1 MQSHMP
7 VNHPLRPLYRGLA
20 ALAGL
25 YVLVFGI
32 VGVAKTG
39 GYGFFQQHGTPS
51 ALGLHSNRAFAIL
64 SIVAGAI
71 IVGSA
76 VYGRNLDR
84 WVNLFGGIVFLVSGF
99 AMMVL
104 LRTGLNF
111 LGFTMTT
118 CIVSFV
124 IGLILLTA
132 GFYGR
137 VASSETEAFEDRFR
151 HGGPPVLKPASP
163 HAV

>member
-1 MQSHMP
+1 MSHIP
-7 VNHPLRPLYRGLA
+7 VNHHLRPLYRALA

-32 VGVAKTG
+32 VGVTRTG
-39 GYGFFQQHGTPS
+39 GYGFFEQHGTP
-51 ALGLHSNRAFAIL
+51 AVLGLHANRAFAIL

-84 WVNLFGGIVFLVSGF
+84 WVNLLGGIVFLVSGF
-99 AMMVL
+99 AMLVL
-104 LRTGLNF
+104 LQTDLNL

-124 IGLILLTA
+124 IGLVLFTA
-132 GFYGR
+132 GLYGR
-137 VASSETEAFEDRFR
+137 VASPEQEAYEDRFR
-151 HGGPPVLKPASP
+151 HGGPPAMRPATP
-163 HAV
+163 HGV

>member
-1 MQSHMP
+1 MSHFP
-7 VNHPLRPLYRGLA
+7 VNHHLRPLYRALA
-20 ALAGL
+20 GLAGL

-32 VGVAKTG
+32 VGVVKTG
-39 GYGFFQQHGTPS
+39 GYGFFAQHGTPS

-64 SIVAGAI
+64 SIVAGAV
-71 IVGSA
+71 IVGA
-76 VYGRNLDR
+76 AAIGGNIDR
-84 WVNLFGGIVFLVSGF
+84 WVNLVGGVVFLLSGF

-104 LRTGLNF
+104 LRTDLNL

-124 IGLILLTA
+124 IGLVLSTA
-132 GFYGR
+132 GLYGK
-137 VASSETEAFEDRFR
+137 VGSVQAEAAEDRFR
-151 HGGPPVLKPASP
+151 RGGAPPIRPATP

>member
-1 MQSHMP
+1 MSHFP
-7 VNHPLRPLYRGLA
+7 VNHHLRPLYRALA
-20 ALAGL
+20 GLAGL
-25 YVLVFGI
+25 YVLVFGV
-32 VGVAKTG
+32 VGVVKTG
-39 GYGFFQQHGTPS
+39 GYGFFAQHGTPS

-71 IVGSA
+71 IVGA
-76 VYGRNLDR
+76 AAIGGNIDR
-84 WVNLFGGIVFLVSGF
+84 WVNLVGGIVFLLSGF

-104 LRTGLNF
+104 LQTDLNY

-124 IGLILLTA
+124 IGLVLLTA
-132 GFYGR
+132 GLYGQ
-137 VASSETEAFEDRFR
+137 VATADREAYEDRFR
-151 HGGPPVLKPASP
+151 HGGPPALRPATP